1 MAKQEQVL
9 ILEPA
14 AELHFV
20 GPFTDVVTSYL
31 KLMNP
36 LDRRVCFKVKTTAPK
51 KYCVRPNSG
60 VLDPKQ
66 VVNVAVMLQP
76 FDYNPSEKNKHK
88 FMVQTMIIPDG
99 DVNLDNLWRDAK
111 PESLMDSKLR
121 CVFDLP
127 ADGTVQNN
135 NLDTSAVPG
144 EDKTAVNKVVA
155 DPTVKSYPKENCV
168 KHNCVGRKTSVQCT
182 LLYNK
187 NCKQQRFRNG
197 GGGQIANTFSLY
209 EYRYGRTCGTSNV
222 DSELK
227 KAAEENKR
235 LKEEI
240 QQIKQENSQLKAEGL
255 RLRSRA
261 IPTSDAGSQLH
272 KESKAAPFDHQLQEQ
287 PQSPMLYLA
296 VMLTIGLLGIFLGK
310 FVV

>member
-14 AELHFV
+14 SELHFV

-36 LDRRVCFKVKTTAPK
+36 IDRRVCFKVKTTAPK

-60 VLDPKQ
+60 VLEPKQ

-99 DVNLDNLWRDAK
+99 DVNLDNLWRDTK
-111 PESLMDSKLR
+111 PENLMDSKLR

-127 ADGTVQNN
+127 ADGTVQNSS
-135 NLDTSAVPG
+135 NLD
-144 EDKTAVNKVVA
+144 
-155 DPTVKSYPKENCV
+155 
-168 KHNCVGRKTSVQCT
+168 
-182 LLYNK
+182 L
-187 NCKQQRFRNG
+187 
-197 GGGQIANTFSLY
+197 
-209 EYRYGRTCGTSNV
+209 
-222 DSELK
+222 ELK
-227 KAAEENKR
+227 KIADENKR
-235 LKEEI
+235 LKDEI

-255 RLRSRA
+255 RLRSRGN
-261 IPTSDAGSQLH
+261 PTSDAGSQLGNIH
-272 KESKAAPFDHQLQEQ
+272 SGKDSKPHFDDRLQEQ

>member
-14 AELHFV
+14 SELHFV

-36 LDRRVCFKVKTTAPK
+36 IDRRVCFKVKTTAPK

-60 VLDPKQ
+60 VLEPKQ

-99 DVNLDNLWRDAK
+99 DANLENLWRDTK
-111 PESLMDSKLR
+111 PENLMDSKLR

-127 ADGTVQNN
+127 ADGTVQNTS
-135 NLDTSAVPG
+135 NLD
-144 EDKTAVNKVVA
+144 
-155 DPTVKSYPKENCV
+155 
-168 KHNCVGRKTSVQCT
+168 
-182 LLYNK
+182 L
-187 NCKQQRFRNG
+187 
-197 GGGQIANTFSLY
+197 
-209 EYRYGRTCGTSNV
+209 
-222 DSELK
+222 ELK
-227 KAAEENKR
+227 KMADENKR

-240 QQIKQENSQLKAEGL
+240 HQIKQENSQLKAEGL
-255 RLRSRA
+255 RLRSRGN
-261 IPTSDAGSQLH
+261 PTSDAGSQLGSIH
-272 KESKAAPFDHQLQEQ
+272 PGKDSKTHFDDRLQEQ

>member
-14 AELHFV
+14 AELRFV

-36 LDRRVCFKVKTTAPK
+36 AERRVCFKVKTTAPK

-60 VLDPKQ
+60 ILEPKQ

-76 FDYNPSEKNKHK
+76 FDYNPNEKNKHK
-88 FMVQTMIIPDG
+88 FMVQTMMVPDG
-99 DVNLDNLWRDAK
+99 EINIDNLWRDAK
-111 PESLMDSKLR
+111 PDSLMDSKLR
-121 CVFDLP
+121 CVFDMP
-127 ADGTVQNN
+127 ADKTVQNASN
-135 NLDTSAVPG
+135 IDV
-144 EDKTAVNKVVA
+144 E
-155 DPTVKSYPKENCV
+155 
-168 KHNCVGRKTSVQCT
+168 VQ
-182 LLYNK
+182 
-187 NCKQQRFRNG
+187 Q
-197 GGGQIANTFSLY
+197 
-209 EYRYGRTCGTSNV
+209 V
-222 DSELK
+222 
-227 KAAEENKR
+227 AEENKR
-235 LKEEI
+235 LRDEI
-240 QQIKQENSQLKAEGL
+240 RQIKQENSQLKVEGL

-261 IPTSDAGSQLH
+261 NPTSEAGSQPTGP
-272 KESKAAPFDHQLQEQ
+272 KQPAFDDRLQEQ

>member
-127 ADGTVQNN
+127 ADGTVQN
-135 NLDTSAVPG
+135 
-144 EDKTAVNKVVA
+144 
-155 DPTVKSYPKENCV
+155 
-168 KHNCVGRKTSVQCT
+168 
-182 LLYNK
+182 
-187 NCKQQRFRNG
+187 
-197 GGGQIANTFSLY
+197 
-209 EYRYGRTCGTSNV
+209 TSNV

>member
-14 AELHFV
+14 SELHFV

-36 LDRRVCFKVKTTAPK
+36 IDRRICFKVKTTAPK

-60 VLDPKQ
+60 VLEPKQ

-99 DVNLDNLWRDAK
+99 DVNLDNLWRDTK
-111 PESLMDSKLR
+111 PENLMDSKLR

-127 ADGTVQNN
+127 ADGTVQNTS
-135 NLDTSAVPG
+135 NLD
-144 EDKTAVNKVVA
+144 
-155 DPTVKSYPKENCV
+155 
-168 KHNCVGRKTSVQCT
+168 
-182 LLYNK
+182 L
-187 NCKQQRFRNG
+187 
-197 GGGQIANTFSLY
+197 
-209 EYRYGRTCGTSNV
+209 
-222 DSELK
+222 ELK
-227 KAAEENKR
+227 KIADENKR
-235 LKEEI
+235 LKDEI
-240 QQIKQENSQLKAEGL
+240 QQIKQENAQLKAEGL
-255 RLRSRA
+255 RLRSRGN
-261 IPTSDAGSQLH
+261 PTSDAGSQLGSIH
-272 KESKAAPFDHQLQEQ
+272 PGKDSKSHFDDRLQEQ

>member
-14 AELHFV
+14 SELHFV

-36 LDRRVCFKVKTTAPK
+36 IDRRVCFKVKTTAPK

-60 VLDPKQ
+60 VLEPKQ

-99 DVNLDNLWRDAK
+99 DINLDYLWRDTK
-111 PESLMDSKLR
+111 PENLMDSKLR

-135 NLDTSAVPG
+135 NLDTSAAQG

-155 DPTVKSYPKENCV
+155 DSTVKSYPK
-168 KHNCVGRKTSVQCT
+168 
-182 LLYNK
+182 
-187 NCKQQRFRNG
+187 
-197 GGGQIANTFSLY
+197 
-209 EYRYGRTCGTSNV
+209 TSNV
-222 DSELK
+222 DLELK
-227 KAAEENKR
+227 KIADENKR

-255 RLRSRA
+255 RLRSRGN
-261 IPTSDAGSQLH
+261 PTSDAGSQLGSIH
-272 KESKAAPFDHQLQEQ
+272 PGKDSKSHFDDRLQEQ

>member
-14 AELHFV
+14 AELRFV

-36 LDRRVCFKVKTTAPK
+36 AERRVCFKVKTTAPK

-60 VLDPKQ
+60 ILEPKQ

-76 FDYNPSEKNKHK
+76 FDYNPNEKNKHK
-88 FMVQTMIIPDG
+88 FMVQTMMVPDG
-99 DVNLDNLWRDAK
+99 EINIDNLWRDAK
-111 PESLMDSKLR
+111 PDSLMDSKLR
-121 CVFDLP
+121 CVFDMP
-127 ADGTVQNN
+127 ADKTVQNN
-135 NLDTSAVPG
+135 NLDTNAAQA
-144 EDKTAVNKVVA
+144 EDKTTVKVVS
-155 DPTVKSYPKENCV
+155 DTTSLPKASNIDVE
-168 KHNCVGRKTSVQCT
+168 VQ
-182 LLYNK
+182 
-187 NCKQQRFRNG
+187 Q
-197 GGGQIANTFSLY
+197 
-209 EYRYGRTCGTSNV
+209 V
-222 DSELK
+222 
-227 KAAEENKR
+227 AEENKR
-235 LKEEI
+235 LRDEI
-240 QQIKQENSQLKAEGL
+240 RQIKQENSQLKVEGL

-261 IPTSDAGSQLH
+261 NPTSEAGSQPTGP
-272 KESKAAPFDHQLQEQ
+272 KQPAFDDRLQEQ

>member
-14 AELHFV
+14 SELHFV

-36 LDRRVCFKVKTTAPK
+36 IDRRVCFKVKTTAPK

-60 VLDPKQ
+60 VLEPKQ

-88 FMVQTMIIPDG
+88 FMVQTMIMPDG
-99 DVNLDNLWRDAK
+99 DVNVDNLWRDAK
-111 PESLMDSKLR
+111 PENLMDSKLR

-127 ADGTVQNN
+127 ADGTVQN
-135 NLDTSAVPG
+135 
-144 EDKTAVNKVVA
+144 
-155 DPTVKSYPKENCV
+155 
-168 KHNCVGRKTSVQCT
+168 
-182 LLYNK
+182 
-187 NCKQQRFRNG
+187 
-197 GGGQIANTFSLY
+197 
-209 EYRYGRTCGTSNV
+209 TSNL

-227 KAAEENKR
+227 KVAEENKR

-255 RLRSRA
+255 RLRSRGN
-261 IPTSDAGSQLH
+261 PTSDAGSQLGATKDTKH
-272 KESKAAPFDHQLQEQ
+272 HFDDRLQEQ

>member
-14 AELHFV
+14 SELHFV

-36 LDRRVCFKVKTTAPK
+36 IDRRVCFKVKTTAPK

-60 VLDPKQ
+60 VLEPKQ

-99 DVNLDNLWRDAK
+99 DINLDYLWRDTK
-111 PESLMDSKLR
+111 PENLMDSKLR

-127 ADGTVQNN
+127 ADGTVQN
-135 NLDTSAVPG
+135 
-144 EDKTAVNKVVA
+144 
-155 DPTVKSYPKENCV
+155 
-168 KHNCVGRKTSVQCT
+168 
-182 LLYNK
+182 
-187 NCKQQRFRNG
+187 
-197 GGGQIANTFSLY
+197 
-209 EYRYGRTCGTSNV
+209 TSNV
-222 DSELK
+222 DLELK
-227 KAAEENKR
+227 KIADENKR

-255 RLRSRA
+255 RLRSRGN
-261 IPTSDAGSQLH
+261 PTSDAGSQLGSIH
-272 KESKAAPFDHQLQEQ
+272 PGKDSKSHFDDRLQEQ